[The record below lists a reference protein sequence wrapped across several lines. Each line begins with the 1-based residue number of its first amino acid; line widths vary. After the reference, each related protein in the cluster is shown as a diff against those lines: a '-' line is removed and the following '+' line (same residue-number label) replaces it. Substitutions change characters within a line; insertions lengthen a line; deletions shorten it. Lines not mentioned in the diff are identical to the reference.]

1 MKTTVVWNSDG
12 KTTALIEGPIDPR
25 AIEHKELSD
34 ISSEAAKTNATK
46 KTPRVAA

>member
-34 ISSEAAKTNATK
+34 ISSDKTNATK
-46 KTPRVAA
+46 KTPRGAL